1 MFSVILIPDFC
12 LQSVLR
18 YEPKLWLR
26 PVALLDEREKNAVV
40 FQMTSAAREAGI
52 CEGLTAPQALARCND
67 VLLKSRSRSQEQI
80 VRELLLQTAYGF
92 SPRIEATDD
101 GVCTMDLQGLSLFR
115 EANANRISEWA
126 DKIITA
132 FAQAGG
138 RVCVGIAQTPSLAL
152 HAARHARPFLFVDDA
167 AQFISRLPFQSLEPT
182 PEILDILQRWGIRT
196 VGEFTALGKDKL
208 AERLGQEGIELFDRA
223 SIETIRPLDC
233 ITPSETFSE
242 TMEFETEIESLPP
255 LLFILNRFVEQ
266 LACRT
271 GLCHFVISQLT
282 LRLRLASG
290 DDLESVLKV
299 PTPTGNKE
307 VLFRMLQTHLENV
320 QTDSPIVA
328 LELLTMPCRIEI
340 HQFDLFSGTLRD
352 PNQFA
357 ETLARLSALCGA
369 DNVGTPV
376 LPDTH
381 RPDAFQIVRPDFENA
396 TVTATVE
403 NRALG
408 LKLRRFRPAP
418 PIQVQSQEGAPISV
432 QASQAGGRV
441 EQASGPWRTSGDWWE
456 QEKLWNRDEWDIRTR
471 DGSLYRIY
479 RENENWFL
487 EGVYD

>member
-1 MFSVILIPDFC
+1 
-12 LQSVLR
+12 
-18 YEPKLWLR
+18 
-26 PVALLDEREKNAVV
+26 
-40 FQMTSAAREAGI
+40 
-52 CEGLTAPQALARCND
+52 
-67 VLLKSRSRSQEQI
+67 
-80 VRELLLQTAYGF
+80 
-92 SPRIEATDD
+92 
-101 GVCTMDLQGLSLFR
+101 
-115 EANANRISEWA
+115 
-126 DKIITA
+126 
-132 FAQAGG
+132 
-138 RVCVGIAQTPSLAL
+138 
-152 HAARHARPFLFVDDA
+152 
-167 AQFISRLPFQSLEPT
+167 
-182 PEILDILQRWGIRT
+182 
-196 VGEFTALGKDKL
+196 
-208 AERLGQEGIELFDRA
+208 
-223 SIETIRPLDC
+223 
-233 ITPSETFSE
+233 
-242 TMEFETEIESLPP
+242 MEFETEIESLPP

-299 PTPTGNKE
+299 PSPTGNKE

-320 QTDSPIVA
+320 QTDSPIIA
-328 LELLTMPCRIEI
+328 LELSAMPCRIEI

-369 DNVGTPV
+369 DKVGTPV

-418 PIQVQSQEGAPISV
+418 PIKVQSQEGAPISV

>member
-1 MFSVILIPDFC
+1 MFSVIRIPDFC
-12 LQSVLR
+12 LQAVLR
-18 YEPKLWLR
+18 HEPKLWLR

-40 FQMTSAAREAGI
+40 FQMTGAAREAGI
-52 CEGLTAPQALARCND
+52 CQGLTAPLALARCND
-67 VLLKSRSRSQEQI
+67 VLIKSRSHSQERTM
-80 VRELLLQTAYGF
+80 RELLLQTAYGF

-101 GVCTMDLQGLSLFR
+101 GICTIDLQGLSLFR
-115 EANANRISEWA
+115 EADAARISEWA

-132 FAQAGG
+132 FAQAGV
-138 RVCVGIAQTPSLAL
+138 RACVGIAQTPSLAL
-152 HAARHARPFLFVDDA
+152 HAARQAKPFLFVDDP
-167 AQFISRLPFQSLEPT
+167 AQFISLLPIASLEPT

-196 VGEFTALGKDKL
+196 VGEFTVLGKDKL

-242 TMEFETEIESLPP
+242 AMEFEIEVESLPP

-271 GLCHFVISQLT
+271 GLCHFVVAQLT

-290 DDLESVLKV
+290 DDLESILKV
-299 PTPTGNKE
+299 PSPTGNKD

-320 QTDSPIVA
+320 QTDSPIIGLMLSA
-328 LELLTMPCRIEI
+328 TPSRIEI

-357 ETLARLSALCGA
+357 ETLARLSALCSS

-381 RPDAFQIVRPDFENA
+381 RPDAFQIVRPDFENVSVA
-396 TVTATVE
+396 TTGE
-403 NRALG
+403 SKALG
-408 LKLRRFRPAP
+408 LKLRRFRPVLPAK
-418 PIQVQSQEGAPISV
+418 VQTHNGAPVSIYATQVS
-432 QASQAGGRV
+432 GRV
-441 EQASGPWRTSGDWWE
+441 EHASGPWRTSGDWWE
-456 QEKLWNRDEWDIRTR
+456 QEKLWNRDEWDIQTR